1 MPPDAGCNAVRLAG
15 EEITKETSPG
25 RFTKRPGLVLDT
37 GGDGT
42 ELFERNRHVA
52 SAHGGGQPRRVV
64 DAAYACIAV

>member
-1 MPPDAGCNAVRLAG
+1 MPPDAGCNAARLAG

-52 SAHGGGQPRRVV
+52 SAHGGSQPRRVV